1 MYYLFSTKDFFS
13 HVEQQRAE
21 CISKLLMTYNMV
33 GPILRKLEGLVLQT
47 STGKSSLMAFFYD
60 SCEKKTFNT
69 LIKWVTMLLK
79 IRVWKHFHKMS
90 PEQTKNLKYCLYK
103 SRFQNFDSTSR
114 TSSKKFCHL
123 ELVNTSA
130 CGLLHLL
137 LHLATLLHKDTV
149 YCRRTMPFADFNGMF
164 GAHLKNRLP

>member
-1 MYYLFSTKDFFS
+1 MFNTNIIKYLIYVVYIFSPKDFFS

-69 LIKWVTMLLK
+69 LIKWVGMLLE
-79 IRVWKHFHKMS
+79 IRVNGLAKYIHKVN
-90 PEQTKNLKYCLYK
+90 PEQTKNQKYRLNKC
-103 SRFQNFDSTSR
+103 RFKNCRIQSLTPEVR
-114 TSSKKFCHL
+114 SS
-123 ELVNTSA
+123 
-130 CGLLHLL
+130 
-137 LHLATLLHKDTV
+137 ATWSL
-149 YCRRTMPFADFNGMF
+149 
-164 GAHLKNRLP
+164 